1 MGKRI
6 WWLRSVFIVPM
17 ALCVAL
23 TVFSLFVN
31 IYLFY
36 IEAALCIAMVI
47 YVMIKLRNFQQD
59 IHTFLQ
65 YMGDSLT
72 LSQKE
77 TLDSFPLPVFV
88 VGERGEIIWYN
99 DLAKHNVLMDENQY
113 GAAISD
119 IVRGV
124 NLESQT
130 AEQAMAVRYKDRLY
144 TVFVAASHAGEK
156 PLYLYYFFDDTQ
168 LKKYML
174 EYKESRPSVAI
185 MVIDNYEEIMQSAK
199 ESEKA
204 QTIGELEYVIEQYV
218 AEGNSLMRKLDRDRF
233 LMVAEERHLRQMVEK
248 RFDILDKV
256 RSVSVSDR
264 IPCTL
269 SMGIGRGAAN
279 LHEAEHMAQ
288 QALEMALG
296 RGGDQV
302 AIKSPSGY
310 EFYGGVS
317 KGIEKRTKVKTR
329 IVASAMIEL
338 IQSSDNVLI
347 MGHKFADL
355 DCLGSAVG
363 LYKGVRL
370 LGKPA
375 AIVLNRGKNLAYPLY
390 DRLADNGYEDAF
402 LEPEAAMGL
411 VGRKTLL
418 IVTDTHIPHILESEE
433 LYRQCKSVVVV
444 DHHRKMVNHIDNAV
458 IFYHEPYA
466 SSASEMV
473 TELLQYF
480 GDKIK
485 IGRMEAEALL
495 SGIMLDTKN
504 FVIRTGVRTFEAAAY
519 LRKLGA
525 DTVEVRKLFSN
536 SMDSYQRKTRLV
548 SSAEIYRSCAIACGS
563 SSDDIKIVAP
573 QAADELLGISGV
585 DASFVL
591 YEYDGGVSLSARSM
605 GALNVQII
613 MEKLGGGGHHT
624 MAGAQI
630 EGINMED
637 ARQKLL
643 EAIDS
648 YYDEKNG
655 IS

>member
-6 WWLRSVFIVPM
+6 WWLRPMFLAPM

-23 TVFSLFVN
+23 AVFSLFVN

-36 IEAALCIAMVI
+36 IEAALCIAMIV
-47 YVMIKLRNFQQD
+47 YVLVKLQSFQQD
-59 IHTFLQ
+59 IHAFLQ
-65 YMGDSLT
+65 YMGDSLAPG
-72 LSQKE
+72 QRE
-77 TLDSFPLPVFV
+77 TLDAFPLPIV
-88 VGERGEIIWYN
+88 VAGERGEIAWYN
-99 DLAKHNVLMDENQY
+99 SLARQNVLMDEDLY
-113 GAAISD
+113 GGSASD
-119 IVRGV
+119 IVHGV
-124 NLESQT
+124 NLENQ
-130 AEQAMAVRYKDRLY
+130 AGEQALAVRYKDRLY
-144 TVFVAASHAGEK
+144 TVYVAPSHTEGK
-156 PLYLYYFFDDTQ
+156 TFYTYYFFDDTQ
-168 LKKYML
+168 LKKYMM

-218 AEGNSLMRKLDRDRF
+218 AEGNSLMRRLDRDRF
-233 LMVAEERHLRQMVEK
+233 LMVAEERHLRHMVEK

-256 RSVSVSDR
+256 RAVSASDR

-302 AIKSPSGY
+302 AIKTPGGY
-310 EFYGGVS
+310 EFYGGIS

-329 IVASAMIEL
+329 IVASALIEL
-338 IQSSDNVLI
+338 IQSSENVLI

-363 LYKGVRL
+363 LYRGVRL

-375 AIVLNRGKNLAYPLY
+375 AVVLNKAKNLAYPLY
-390 DRLADNGYEDAF
+390 DRLMAGGYEDAF
-402 LEPEAAMGL
+402 LEPETAMGL
-411 VGRKTLL
+411 VGKRTLL
-418 IVTDTHIPHILESEE
+418 IITDTHIPHILESEE
-433 LYRQCKSVVVV
+433 IYRQCKSVVVV

-480 GDKIK
+480 GDKVK
-485 IGRMEAEALL
+485 VGRLEAEALL

-504 FVIRTGVRTFEAAAY
+504 FVLRTGVRTFEAAAY

-525 DTVEVRKLFSN
+525 DTVEVRKLFAN
-536 SMDSYQRKTRLV
+536 SMIPT
-548 SSAEIYRSCAIACGS
+548 SAKRGWSPRRRSTAA
-563 SSDDIKIVAP
+563 AP
-573 QAADELLGISGV
+573 LPAAAPATILKSWRPRRRM
-585 DASFVL
+585 SF
-591 YEYDGGVSLSARSM
+591 
-605 GALNVQII
+605 
-613 MEKLGGGGHHT
+613 
-624 MAGAQI
+624 
-630 EGINMED
+630 
-637 ARQKLL
+637 
-643 EAIDS
+643 
-648 YYDEKNG
+648 
-655 IS
+655 